1 MLLSRVTKYELDM
14 PHGEKA
20 EFTMEELAAFVIW
33 SVQAYHE
40 KLPDLEMNRM
50 NIRRDGEVIRIGNH
64 KGAISVRYM
73 PVLTSEMHTLIP
85 YHSWPSE
92 MSIPERTVNSVR
104 FIGDSLGY
112 FDVHGES
119 LLPVALKLV
128 PEMDKFY
135 EGKKAHFYVLQGEEF
150 MGKGKFP
157 RYRFKDT
164 GKGQI

>member
-20 EFTMEELAAFVIW
+20 EFSMEELAAFVIW

-64 KGAISVRYM
+64 KGAMSVRYI
-73 PVLTSEMHTLIP
+73 PDLTSEMHTLMP
-85 YHSWPSE
+85 YFSWPSE
-92 MSIPERTVNSVR
+92 MSIPERSVNSVR
-104 FIGDSLGY
+104 FVDGTLGY

-128 PEMDKFY
+128 TEVDKFY
-135 EGKKAHFYVLQGEEF
+135 ERKNAHFYVLQGEKF
-150 MGKGKFP
+150 MGKGNFS
-157 RYRFKDT
+157 RYRFNDA